1 MTYPPQGYYQRPPEH
16 PQATTVL
23 ILGCLGLA
31 FCGFCAPFAWF
42 KGKKVLAEIDASGGQ
57 VGGRSQASAGYV
69 MGIVGTAL
77 LGIMLLAVVGTVAL
91 MIIGAAASESS
102 SY

>member
-1 MTYPPQGYYQRPPEH
+1 MNYPPQGYYQRPPEH

-31 FCGFCAPFAWF
+31 FCGFCAPFAWI
-42 KGKKVLAEIDASGGQ
+42 KGRKVLAEIDAAGGQ
-57 VGGRSQASAGYV
+57 IGGRSQASAGHV

-77 LGIMLLAVVGTVAL
+77 LGIMLLAMIGGIAL
-91 MIIGAAASESS
+91 MIISAEAESAR
-102 SY
+102 Y

>member
-1 MTYPPQGYYQRPPEH
+1 MNYPPQGYYQRPPDH

-31 FCGFCAPFAWF
+31 FCGFCAPFAWI
-42 KGKKVLAEIDASGGQ
+42 KGRKTLAEIDASAGQ
-57 VGGRSQASAGYV
+57 LGGRSQASAGYV

-77 LGIMLLAVVGTVAL
+77 LGVMLLVMVGAVAL
-91 MIIGAAASESS
+91 MIIGAEAESS
-102 SY
+102 NY